1 MVLLAESLSTL
12 SWAALM
18 LTVSLC
24 VRERERDRKRAR
36 GRKKILSFA
45 RLSQTRSEGLCTIY
59 LQRCESAGWRKS
71 WTSFTQGFISFW
83 AGAQQQVNAVLESEG
98 GNKPDR
104 VTSLKKKVT
113 QVENHPDNKL
123 QNLLEKE
130 NTTTVTVSATHIISR
145 WMLKEK
151 NKRAG

>member
-104 VTSLKKKVT
+104 VTSLKKKSNT
-113 QVENHPDNKL
+113 SRESPNKL

-130 NTTTVTVSATHIISR
+130 STTTVTVSATHIISR